1 MVSVLKNELG
11 SIEVVDGLQLLATP
25 LLLQLEFCPLKTRRS
40 GPELEQNCPTMNRC
54 LFNDMVIA
62 SWSHGAS

>member
-11 SIEVVDGLQLLATP
+11 STEVVDGLQLPTTS
-25 LLLQLEFCPLKTRRS
+25 LLSQLEFCPLKTRRS
-40 GPELEQNCPTMNRC
+40 GPELEQNCPTMDRR

-62 SWSHGAS
+62 S